1 MLARLLVSLLLVAST
16 AGCAR
21 KQAPPQAP
29 ASTLDPAK
37 ESAPA
42 PDGSAGAASEGETGS
57 DGTLKG
63 DPCDGGE
70 AK

>member
-1 MLARLLVSLLLVAST
+1 MLSRLLVSLLLVAST

-21 KQAPPQAP
+21 KQAVPQAP
-29 ASTLDPAK
+29 SSTLDRAQENAPVEDGASK
-37 ESAPA
+37 ASASDA
-42 PDGSAGAASEGETGS
+42 S
-57 DGTLKG
+57 DGTLQG